1 MVTELR
7 DVKFLSEVILVISK
21 TLTVAKNQGSESC
34 LAGGTNFTIK
44 EVQHIKVKHR
54 KKGRLIKIKHVALFF
69 NHRGC
74 LFITCEWGPAILRK
88 LCRFSN

>member
-1 MVTELR
+1 MVTELH

-21 TLTVAKNQGSESC
+21 TMTVAKNQGSESC

-54 KKGRLIKIKHVALFF
+54 KKDRLIKSNMLLSFLTTGAA
-69 NHRGC
+69 C
-74 LFITCEWGPAILRK
+74 LLPVSGDRPF
-88 LCRFSN
+88 

>member
-21 TLTVAKNQGSESC
+21 TMTVAKNQGSESC

-54 KKGRLIKIKHVALFF
+54 KKKTGLSKSNMLLSFLTTGAA
-69 NHRGC
+69 C
-74 LFITCEWGPAILRK
+74 LLPVSGDRPF
-88 LCRFSN
+88 